1 MNKDYDSILREKN
14 QTKSILSEISEENSN
29 KPNYVIICMFVCII
43 IVVIS
48 YIVYFNTILSGKNI
62 FLNDFKVISN
72 EYMNIITN
80 LNFNYDLI
88 GSYDGNISIVNGN
101 NNRELSYNIDSDG
114 NNIYFNI
121 FDDSDNVEYYSDGV
135 NSLVKGNNISDS
147 YINIGDISIYDYID
161 LYGNLINNI
170 NSFLDD
176 KDNYN
181 KDFYF
186 EGEQPVV
193 KIEVNFN
200 DEEINNIIGN
210 ENLMLDGDYNINITF
225 LNNAFTNDIISVKV
239 IVNNRSEDKRSV
251 YLYENNAISYTND
264 DGVDDRIEISNDG
277 SDFVLEYYKNDVLY
291 SVLSGT
297 LGNSGYDYLYQV
309 IDSRYNIK
317 LNVNNSENSYEYLF
331 DFNID
336 TDTKKYDFSMSID
349 GEYSSD
355 SVVDV
360 AIENV
365 IEKDKLNDSQLDSYN
380 NLVNNLLGIDFRDVF
395 SDD

>member
-1 MNKDYDSILREKN
+1 MNKDYDSILKEKN

-297 LGNSGYDYLYQV
+297 LGNNGYDYLYQV

-355 SVVDV
+355 SIVDV

>member
-14 QTKSILSEISEENSN
+14 QTKSILSKISEENSN

-365 IEKDKLNDSQLDSYN
+365 IEKDELSDSQLDSYN

>member
-1 MNKDYDSILREKN
+1 MNKDYDSILKEKN

-88 GSYDGNISIVNGN
+88 GSYDGNISIANGN

-355 SVVDV
+355 SIVDV

>member
-147 YINIGDISIYDYID
+147 YINIGDISIYDYIN